1 MAEKALDALMK
12 PYTLDGQVRL
22 CSASIGIVNFLGSAL
37 LVEALMKQADLS
49 MYEAKRGGKNRLRFY
64 DPRMEETITS
74 RLRLED
80 DIRRSAAAGDFLV
93 HYQPQFNDDAGSS
106 APRRCCA
113 GSTGTRHG
121 SAGQFIDAAEH
132 AGLMPQLGM
141 VVLETACLQLASWA
155 QRPQAA
161 HLTIAVNVR
170 RPAALSDRFVEQVR
184 ALIARTGAPPNRLI
198 LEITE
203 SLLLDDID
211 EAITRMNQLRARG
224 VCFSIDDFGTGYSS
238 LAYLQRLPLDQLK
251 IDRSFVHDLAAKQS
265 SLAIVKAIIAL
276 ADTLDLKVIA
286 EGVGPRPSGP
296 RCAPTGAA
304 ISRAICSPGR

>member
-1 MAEKALDALMK
+1 MVL
-12 PYTLDGQVRL
+12 P
-22 CSASIGIVNFLGSAL
+22 
-37 LVEALMKQADLS
+37 
-49 MYEAKRGGKNRLRFY
+49 
-64 DPRMEETITS
+64 
-74 RLRLED
+74 
-80 DIRRSAAAGDFLV
+80 
-93 HYQPQFNDDAGSS
+93 
-106 APRRCCA
+106 
-113 GSTGTRHG
+113 
-121 SAGQFIDAAEH
+121 GQFIDAAEH
-132 AGLMPQLGM
+132 AGPMPQLGM

-161 HLTIAVNVR
+161 HLTIAR
-170 RPAALSDRFVEQVR
+170 TSAPSSSFRPGSSNRC

-211 EAITRMNQLRARG
+211 EAITRMNQLRAG
-224 VCFSIDDFGTGYSS
+224 VCVFDRRFPAPATS

-251 IDRSFVHDLAAKQS
+251 IDRSFRHDLAAKQS

-276 ADTLDLKVIA
+276 ADTLDLGSSLRA
-286 EGVGPRPSGP
+286 WNRRPSGP